1 MFMSR
6 NEGAYRLSVVNSNV
20 PHMIERI
27 SSAIAKANLNI
38 LDMLN
43 RSRGDIACTLVDV
56 SSPIP
61 QSVLDEIA
69 AIEGVLTARSL

>member
-1 MFMSR
+1 
-6 NEGAYRLSVVNSNV
+6 
-20 PHMIERI
+20 MIEGI
-27 SSAIAKANLNI
+27 SSAISKANLNI

-56 SSPIP
+56 STPVE

-69 AIEGVLTARSL
+69 AISGVLTARSL

>member
-1 MFMSR
+1 
-6 NEGAYRLSVVNSNV
+6 
-20 PHMIERI
+20 MIERI

-56 SSPIP
+56 SNTIP
-61 QSVLDEIA
+61 QDVLDEIA
-69 AIEGVLTARSL
+69 AIEGVLTVRSL